1 MKEKDLEKNWEKDKK
16 EIVNMINFQFKSLV
30 RQMLNYCEIAIPFE
44 SKSPSS
50 ENWLRYQTLR
60 SKLLG
65 CVNHSKRD
73 ILDYLRDFVIGRITE
88 RKSYRFNFGSS
99 TIKEEENGTR
109 KKGSSREKKIHIS
122 T

>member
-1 MKEKDLEKNWEKDKK
+1 MKEKALEKNWEKDKQ

-44 SKSPSS
+44 NRDTSS

-65 CVNHSKRD
+65 CVNHSKRS
-73 ILDYLRDFVIGRITE
+73 ILEYLRDFVIGRITE
-88 RKSYRFNFGSS
+88 RKSFRFDFSS
-99 TIKEEENGTR
+99 SIKREEGNGTR
-109 KKGSSREKKIHIS
+109 KKGSSR
-122 T
+122 